1 MTAPVNLEYAPYVG
15 RDRQY
20 VSQFA
25 MDYLVLGL
33 HVAGELT
40 DADDPPNVQIIAEET
55 GDVIADRVSTR
66 EDVGLY
72 NIQMSSGE
80 SSTPGY
86 YIVRWDYALNGN
98 AEAYETYIEV
108 GRSAPNYDSLSPAF
122 KAIVDSVWLRFADT
136 FDSPEGGPNL
146 MTYFQTYFT
155 RNRLAEPLLTIA
167 MGRLN
172 TMAQP
177 MTTYTIDAVG
187 GAAFPLD
194 KWGPLLETALY
205 IETLKHLVR
214 SYVEQPQFIGG
225 QVTRLDRRDYMDRWN
240 AVLRDE
246 EDMFRQQL
254 QTFKIAHMGLGR
266 GRVLA
271 SGGVYGRY
279 GPTRITGSAA
289 ARPRYWARWY

>member
-1 MTAPVNLEYAPYVG
+1 MTAPVSMEYAPYIG

-20 VSQFA
+20 VSRFS

-33 HVAGELT
+33 YVGGVLT
-40 DADDPPNVQIIAEET
+40 DPTVPPTVQVVSEDT
-55 GDVIADRVSTR
+55 GDVVVDRISTR
-66 EDVGLY
+66 EDTGLY
-72 NIQMSSGE
+72 YLQLSSQE
-80 SSTPGY
+80 TSTPGY
-86 YIVRWDYALNGN
+86 YTVRWLYAIGGE
-98 AEAYETYIEV
+98 AQSYEAYLEIGV
-108 GRSAPNYDSLSPAF
+108 SAPSYDALTPGF
-122 KAIVDSVWLRFADT
+122 KSVIDSVWMRFSDT

-155 RNRLAEPLLTIA
+155 RNRLAQPLLQIA

-177 MTTYTIDAVG
+177 MTTYTVDAQG
-187 GAAFPLD
+187 AAAFPLD
-194 KWGPLLETALY
+194 QWGPLLETALY

-225 QVTRLDRRDYMDRWN
+225 QVTRLDRRDYMDRW
-240 AVLRDE
+240 ASVLRDE

-266 GRVLA
+266 SRVLA

-289 ARPRYWARWY
+289 ARPRYWSRWY